1 MSKATVKLGGVALAG
16 NSGIQ
21 WQFISGVQPYRTVV
35 QCHKS
40 DWGTLRGRIGSA
52 LTLEITDSRGQTTR
66 VKEVYILHE
75 VASDSAARKAFVIA
89 DRRWKWPYKLVAR
102 DYNITRKTGNKTA
115 FGSVPIELD
124 QVVDVYD
131 YLNYSLKQDG
141 NRYKAKEIIEDVLK
155 VIDEESFTIQDFPIK
170 ENGEGELPIQ
180 NVTLR
185 DSGDVAV
192 ARALSY
198 IPGADVYVNADG
210 RIIVYD
216 GTDLQAAGQYVESLP
231 DWTRSGDYPVEVDRS
246 KIRPEKVVVHYQR
259 EVEVL
264 FEFKDDYFTPVP
276 PNPDLPYLENVIP
289 CVDRQTTVVEFDP
302 FLRKDIE
309 KKNLPP
315 GTWVNIQ
322 GWLAA
327 MDKEKPPNSAPWTFD
342 TIKVLWTIGDLE
354 GALGAGGKDIDEDA
368 DISTRVSALR
378 QHFRQTFR
386 ISPVYMQRIRSL
398 RAVRVALY
406 DPVSGAR
413 APAAVWGQAC
423 IIPNTKGKRM
433 AKRGDVPP
441 EESVIYRNVDYLA
454 PDAADPKI
462 NIVAT
467 TPAPAQ
473 VTILDEELG
482 VFRVEWIAPPA
493 GTVESFVPCMLVNLQ
508 NQAAGPTRD
517 MGQQDDK
524 PIGLSVRV
532 ESGATGLVLDATTQ
546 MKVLMT
552 VVPAAPNN
560 EKQFQ
565 RKEVE
570 PSLVKSRYRGD
581 YGIDGGS
588 GPELQVFVPPGE
600 MTARFAWQNDE
611 VALTTTQQLFGL
623 GAAAN
628 GGGLEGPDL
637 PGYVFTNDGEGTQAG
652 AGRHIYA
659 HSMAMAAEALA
670 AYADSWQGT
679 VASPIPGSGLKLVGN
694 MSGAAIRVGQ
704 APSAKVDAVLSFPGQ
719 QRQISRFALL
729 PDSTRSQVLGTL
741 PFRS

>member
-131 YLNYSLKQDG
+131 YLSYSLKQDG
-141 NRYKAKEIIEDVLK
+141 NRYKAKEIIEGVLK

-231 DWTRSGDYPVEVDRS
+231 NWTRSGDYPVEVDRS

-327 MDKEKPPNSAPWTFD
+327 MDKEKPPNSAPW
-342 TIKVLWTIGDLE
+342 
-354 GALGAGGKDIDEDA
+354 
-368 DISTRVSALR
+368 
-378 QHFRQTFR
+378 
-386 ISPVYMQRIRSL
+386 
-398 RAVRVALY
+398 
-406 DPVSGAR
+406 
-413 APAAVWGQAC
+413 
-423 IIPNTKGKRM
+423 
-433 AKRGDVPP
+433 
-441 EESVIYRNVDYLA
+441 
-454 PDAADPKI
+454 
-462 NIVAT
+462 
-467 TPAPAQ
+467 
-473 VTILDEELG
+473 
-482 VFRVEWIAPPA
+482 IAPP
-493 GTVESFVPCMLVNLQ
+493 TLPSTSP
-508 NQAAGPTRD
+508 P
-517 MGQQDDK
+517 
-524 PIGLSVRV
+524 
-532 ESGATGLVLDATTQ
+532 
-546 MKVLMT
+546 
-552 VVPAAPNN
+552 PARAVSISAP
-560 EKQFQ
+560 
-565 RKEVE
+565 
-570 PSLVKSRYRGD
+570 
-581 YGIDGGS
+581 
-588 GPELQVFVPPGE
+588 
-600 MTARFAWQNDE
+600 TARCWPAQAVCPSQPIMP
-611 VALTTTQQLFGL
+611 VA
-623 GAAAN
+623 
-628 GGGLEGPDL
+628 P
-637 PGYVFTNDGEGTQAG
+637 P
-652 AGRHIYA
+652 
-659 HSMAMAAEALA
+659 
-670 AYADSWQGT
+670 
-679 VASPIPGSGLKLVGN
+679 
-694 MSGAAIRVGQ
+694 
-704 APSAKVDAVLSFPGQ
+704 
-719 QRQISRFALL
+719 
-729 PDSTRSQVLGTL
+729 
-741 PFRS
+741 